1 MPKTDN
7 PERYPSWPKGTD
19 CKSVS
24 CAFTG
29 SNPVPSIKNNADIAQ
44 LVERHLGKVEVTSSN
59 LVISSISLAFCRA
72 FFRVLGR
79 NFAFL
84 SSTPCSLDIFLTSSL
99 FFCTC
104 RFLDGEFAS
113 KARCAG
119 LIIACAPRGSLIFLH
134 FYRLYRLLLP
144 PRLFLHQRREPN
156 AIPNHAVL
164 VARWR
169 VNLLIIQRNRAR

>member
-1 MPKTDN
+1 MHFPKKCAIISMLSVRFTRRHTD
-7 PERYPSWPKGTD
+7 
-19 CKSVS
+19 
-24 CAFTG
+24 
-29 SNPVPSIKNNADIAQ
+29 ADIAQ
-44 LVERHLGKVEVTSSN
+44 LVERILGKDEVTSSN

-72 FFRVLGR
+72 FLCFGAD
-79 NFAFL
+79 FAFL

-104 RFLDGEFAS
+104 SFLDGEFAS